1 MRPKVIA
8 IVCAA
13 IIVVQVMFSFGA
25 VPWLTRSRLFGVI
38 EASALTD
45 GTNVART
52 ANNLPA
58 LTENPLLQ
66 AAAQEKAN
74 DMATKGYFAHTSPT
88 GITPW
93 HWLTDVGY
101 SFVYAGENLAVN
113 FSDSQDVTTAWLNSP
128 EHRANILDVNFT
140 QIGIATAQ
148 GFYDGRPATY
158 VVEFFG
164 TPAVAVAS
172 IAQTGPSSQKG
183 GQKAIAV
190 ARTIVVKRV
199 SPPPVV
205 AINPVTGTEPIA
217 VAVKGAEISA
227 GQLMDSSGRNAV
239 QVSAGVLTSAIPA
252 VTPAVNRDQTNIV
265 QRAIANPA
273 QTLNN
278 VYFLVIAFFLFA
290 LGLNV
295 FIEIR
300 VQHPDLILSG
310 LAVVSLAGIFIIAN
324 QQAILKTIIK

>member
-1 MRPKVIA
+1 MRQALKNAFIPHEGNNNRPRALRPKVIA

-101 SFVYAGENLAVN
+101 SFVYAG
-113 FSDSQDVTTAWLNSP
+113 
-128 EHRANILDVNFT
+128 
-140 QIGIATAQ
+140 
-148 GFYDGRPATY
+148 
-158 VVEFFG
+158 
-164 TPAVAVAS
+164 
-172 IAQTGPSSQKG
+172 
-183 GQKAIAV
+183 
-190 ARTIVVKRV
+190 
-199 SPPPVV
+199 
-205 AINPVTGTEPIA
+205 
-217 VAVKGAEISA
+217 
-227 GQLMDSSGRNAV
+227 
-239 QVSAGVLTSAIPA
+239 
-252 VTPAVNRDQTNIV
+252 
-265 QRAIANPA
+265 
-273 QTLNN
+273 
-278 VYFLVIAFFLFA
+278 
-290 LGLNV
+290 
-295 FIEIR
+295 
-300 VQHPDLILSG
+300 
-310 LAVVSLAGIFIIAN
+310 
-324 QQAILKTIIK
+324 